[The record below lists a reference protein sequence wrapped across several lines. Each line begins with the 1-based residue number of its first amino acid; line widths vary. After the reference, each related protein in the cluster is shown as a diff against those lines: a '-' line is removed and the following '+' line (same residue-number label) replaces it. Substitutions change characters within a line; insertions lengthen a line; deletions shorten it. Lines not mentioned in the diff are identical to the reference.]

1 MEFNLGVILAT
12 LINFLILLFGLKYF
26 FFDKVKMIIES
37 RENEI
42 IDKLD
47 SVDEELGKART
58 LAIKNE
64 RELQKAREEGKAI
77 TERYKKKAEKVYDEI
92 VGTLIQ
98 AEQLKCED
106 IFLKYS
112 QPPYGMSE
120 EIITLMIA
128 VICAN
133 LSYCLRFKYKNE
145 VKNINNWKELVVIK
159 DKKIDIDV
167 SFGGGSI
174 LYKETH

>member
-92 VGTLIQ
+92 V
-98 AEQLKCED
+98 
-106 IFLKYS
+106 
-112 QPPYGMSE
+112 SE
-120 EIITLMIA
+120 AKSE
-128 VICAN
+128 AN
-133 LSYCLRFKYKNE
+133 LIIERANTEIEREDLKS
-145 VKNINNWKELVVIK
+145 VV
-159 DKKIDIDV
+159 
-167 SFGGGSI
+167 
-174 LYKETH
+174 

>member
-47 SVDEELGKART
+47 SVDEELGKARI

-92 VGTLIQ
+92 V
-98 AEQLKCED
+98 
-106 IFLKYS
+106 
-112 QPPYGMSE
+112 SE
-120 EIITLMIA
+120 AKSE
-128 VICAN
+128 AN
-133 LSYCLRFKYKNE
+133 LIIERANTEIEREKEKAAYAVRKEAVDLALEISKKIIE
-145 VKNINNWKELVVIK
+145 KNIDEERNRQLINEFISEVGK
-159 DKKIDIDV
+159 
-167 SFGGGSI
+167 
-174 LYKETH
+174 

>member
-64 RELQKAREEGKAI
+64 REPQKAREEGKAI

-92 VGTLIQ
+92 V
-98 AEQLKCED
+98 
-106 IFLKYS
+106 
-112 QPPYGMSE
+112 SE
-120 EIITLMIA
+120 AKSE
-128 VICAN
+128 AN
-133 LSYCLRFKYKNE
+133 LIIERANTEIEREKEKAAYTVRKEAVDLALEISKKIIE
-145 VKNINNWKELVVIK
+145 KNIDEERNRQLINEFISEVGK
-159 DKKIDIDV
+159 
-167 SFGGGSI
+167 
-174 LYKETH
+174 

>member
-37 RENEI
+37 RESEI

-92 VGTLIQ
+92 V
-98 AEQLKCED
+98 
-106 IFLKYS
+106 
-112 QPPYGMSE
+112 SE
-120 EIITLMIA
+120 SKSE
-128 VICAN
+128 AN
-133 LSYCLRFKYKNE
+133 LIIERAKTEIEREKEKAAYTVRKEAVDLALEISKKIIE
-145 VKNINNWKELVVIK
+145 KNIDEERNRQLINEFISEVGK
-159 DKKIDIDV
+159 
-167 SFGGGSI
+167 
-174 LYKETH
+174 

>member
-47 SVDEELGKART
+47 SVDEELGKARI

-92 VGTLIQ
+92 V
-98 AEQLKCED
+98 
-106 IFLKYS
+106 
-112 QPPYGMSE
+112 SE
-120 EIITLMIA
+120 AKSE
-128 VICAN
+128 AN
-133 LSYCLRFKYKNE
+133 LIIERANTEIEREKEKAAYTVRKEAVDLALEISKKIIE
-145 VKNINNWKELVVIK
+145 KNIDEERNRQLINEFISEVGK
-159 DKKIDIDV
+159 
-167 SFGGGSI
+167 
-174 LYKETH
+174 